1 MDFKLNEE
9 QLMLQDTAARLV
21 RDTYGF
27 EQREQ
32 YRNTEHGFSGP
43 FMQQLGELGL
53 CAVPFAEAYG
63 GFGGG
68 GVENML
74 IMTELG
80 RGLCLEPYLHSV
92 IFAGGLVAQLG
103 TEAQKQALLLPLGN
117 ASLQMAVALDEPQSH
132 YQLHDV
138 LTTAEPVN
146 GGWKLNGRKSVVVGG
161 QSAGLILVSARTS
174 HGERDEKGI
183 SLFLLDPQTP
193 GVRRRAFATMDGRMA
208 CELYL
213 EDVFVSSNEV
223 LGDMGQALPA
233 LRYQQ
238 GRCIAAQCAEAVGS
252 MEAACALTLD
262 YLKTRKQFGQPIGK
276 FQALQHRMVDMRIEL
291 DQATSM
297 TLLAACVADQADT
310 DERSRTLA
318 AAKFIVSRASRFVA
332 DQGIQLHGGIG
343 LTWEYVLSHHAKHLL
358 MVARQ
363 WGDDDHHLQ
372 AYAKLMQVSPAGQQ
386 VA

>member
-1 MDFKLNEE
+1 MDFKLTQE

-21 RDTYGF
+21 RDNYDF
-27 EQREQ
+27 ERREQ
-32 YRNTEHGFSGP
+32 YRRREHGFSEP

-53 CAVPFAEAYG
+53 CAVSFAESYG

-74 IMTELG
+74 IITELG

-92 IFAGGLVAQLG
+92 VFAGGLVAQLG
-103 TEAQKQALLLPLGN
+103 NRVQKEALLPQVAS
-117 ASLQMAVALDEPQSH
+117 ASLQLAVAVDEPHSH

-138 LTTAEPVN
+138 QTVATAVE
-146 GGWKLNGRKSVVVGG
+146 GGWKLKGRKSVVIGG
-161 QSAGLILVSARTS
+161 QSAGLILVSARN
-174 HGERDEKGI
+174 GNGVRDEQGI
-183 SLFLLDPQTP
+183 SLFLVDPHAP
-193 GVRRRAFATMDGRMA
+193 GVRRRAFATLDGRMA

-213 EDVFVSSNEV
+213 DDVWVGADAL
-223 LGDMGQALPA
+223 LGEAGQALPA
-233 LRYQQ
+233 IRYQQ
-238 GRCIAAQCAEAVGS
+238 GRAIAAQCAEAVGS

-262 YLKTRKQFGQPIGK
+262 YLKTREQFGQAIGK
-276 FQALQHRMVDMRIEL
+276 FQVLQHRMVDMRIEL

-297 TLLAACVADQADT
+297 ALLAACVADQPDT
-310 DERSRTLA
+310 DARSRTLA
-318 AAKFIVSRASRFVA
+318 AAKFIVSRASRFIA

-343 LTWEYVLSHHAKHLL
+343 LTWEYMLSHHAKHLL

-363 WGDDDHHLQ
+363 FGDDDHHLH
-372 AYAKLMQVSPAGQQ
+372 AYARLLQ

>member
-1 MDFKLNEE
+1 MDFKLTEE

-27 EQREQ
+27 EQREKFSQ
-32 YRNTEHGFSGP
+32 SEHGFSHA
-43 FMQQLGELGL
+43 FMQQLGDLGL
-53 CAVPFAEAYG
+53 CAVPFAETYG
-63 GFGGG
+63 GFGGS

-103 TEAQKQALLLPLGN
+103 TEAQKETLLTQLGS
-117 ASLQMAVALDEPQSH
+117 ASLQMAVAVDEPQSH

-138 LTTAEPVN
+138 QTKAEPVN

-161 QSAGLILVSARTS
+161 QSAGLILVSART
-174 HGERDEKGI
+174 GNGTRVEEGI
-183 SLFLLDPQTP
+183 SLFLVDPQDS
-193 GVRRRAFATMDGRMA
+193 GVRRHSFATIDGRKA

-213 EDVFVSSNEV
+213 DDVFIKSSAM
-223 LGDMGQALPA
+223 LGYVGKALPA

-262 YLKTRKQFGQPIGK
+262 YLKNRQQFGQPIGK
-276 FQALQHRMVDMRIEL
+276 FQVLQHRMVDMRIEL

-297 TLLAACVADQADT
+297 AILAACVADQEDN

-343 LTWEYVLSHHAKHLL
+343 LTWEYMLSHHAKHLL

-363 WGDDDHHLQ
+363 FGDDDHHMQ
-372 AYAKLMQVSPAGQQ
+372 AYAKLLHLE
-386 VA
+386 

>member
-1 MDFKLNEE
+1 MDFKLTEE

-21 RDTYGF
+21 RDIYGF
-27 EQREQ
+27 EQREAFSQ
-32 YRNTEHGFSGP
+32 SEPGFSRE
-43 FMQQLGELGL
+43 FMQQLGDLGL

-63 GFGGG
+63 GFGGS

-74 IMTELG
+74 VMTELG

-92 IFAGGLVAQLG
+92 IFAGGLISQLG
-103 TEAQKQALLLPLGN
+103 TEAQKQTLLAQLGS
-117 ASLQMAVALDEPQSH
+117 ARLQMAVAVDEPQSH

-138 LTTAEPVN
+138 QTTAIAVA

-161 QSAGLILVSARTS
+161 QSAGLILVSARTGYGS
-174 HGERDEKGI
+174 RDEQGI
-183 SLFLLDPQTP
+183 SLFLVDPQHS
-193 GVRRRAFATMDGRMA
+193 GVRRRTFATMDGRKA

-213 EDVFVSSNEV
+213 DEVFVKCDAV
-223 LGDMGQALPA
+223 LGSVGQALPA

-252 MEAACALTLD
+252 MEAVCALTLD
-262 YLKTRKQFGQPIGK
+262 YLKTRQQFGQPIGK
-276 FQALQHRMVDMRIEL
+276 FQVLQHRIVDMRMEL

-297 TLLAACVADQADT
+297 TLLAACVADQEGSH
-310 DERSRTLA
+310 ERSRILA
-318 AAKFIVSRASRFVA
+318 AAKFIVCRAARFVA

-358 MVARQ
+358 MMGRQ
-363 WGDDDHHLQ
+363 FGDDDHHLQ
-372 AYAKLMQVSPAGQQ
+372 AFAKLMQVT
-386 VA
+386 

>member
-1 MDFKLNEE
+1 MDFKLTEE
-9 QLMLQDTAARLV
+9 QQMLQDTAARLV

-32 YRNTEHGFSGP
+32 FRKTEEGFSAK
-43 FMQQLGELGL
+43 FLQHLGELGL
-53 CAVPFAEAYG
+53 CSVPFAEVFG
-63 GFGGG
+63 GFGGS
-68 GVENML
+68 GVETML

-92 IFAGGLVAQLG
+92 IFAGGLVDQLG
-103 TEAQKQALLLPLGN
+103 SDAQKQELLPQVGS
-117 ASLQMAVALDEPQSH
+117 AALQLAVALDEPQSH

-138 LTTAEPVN
+138 QTRADAVN
-146 GGWKLNGRKSVVVGG
+146 GGWKLNGRKSVVTGG

-174 HGERDEKGI
+174 HGVRDEQGI
-183 SLFLLDPQTP
+183 SLFLVDPQTS
-193 GVRRRAFATMDGRMA
+193 GVRRRSFATIDGRMA

-213 EDVFVSSNEV
+213 DDVFVKSGAV
-223 LGDMGQALPA
+223 LGEVGHALSA

-238 GRCIAAQCAEAVGS
+238 GRSIAAQCAEAIGS

-262 YLKTRKQFGQPIGK
+262 YLKTRKQFGQVIGK

-297 TLLAACVADQADT
+297 AIHAACVADHPDS
-310 DERSRTLA
+310 EMRSRVLA
-318 AAKFIVSRASRFVA
+318 AAKFIVSRAARFIA

-363 WGDDDHHLQ
+363 FGDDDHHLQ
-372 AYAKLMQVSPAGQQ
+372 AYSKIMQVA
-386 VA
+386 

>member
-1 MDFKLNEE
+1 MDFKLTQE

-21 RDTYGF
+21 RDTYSF
-27 EQREQ
+27 EQREV
-32 YRNTEHGFSGP
+32 YRQREHGFSGP

-63 GFGGG
+63 GFGGS

-74 IMTELG
+74 IMAELG
-80 RGLCLEPYLHSV
+80 RGLCLEPYLPSV
-92 IFAGGLVAQLG
+92 IFAGGLINQLG
-103 TEAQKQALLLPLGN
+103 SKAQKESLLPVIGD
-117 ASLQMAVALDEPQSH
+117 ASLQLAVALDEPHSH

-138 LTTAEPVN
+138 QTVAEPVS
-146 GGWKLNGRKSVVVGG
+146 GGWTLNGRKSVVVGG

-174 HGERDEKGI
+174 HGVRDESGI
-183 SLFLLDPQTP
+183 SLFLIDPQDS
-193 GVRRRAFATMDGRMA
+193 GVRRRSFATMDGRMA

-213 EDVFVSSNEV
+213 DDVFVKSSAILGEV
-223 LGDMGQALPA
+223 GQALSA

-238 GRCIAAQCAEAVGS
+238 GRCIAAQCAEAIGS

-262 YLKTRKQFGQPIGK
+262 YLKTRQQFGQPIGK
-276 FQALQHRMVDMRIEL
+276 FQVLQHRMVDMRIEL

-297 TLLAACVADQADT
+297 TILAACVADQADSE
-310 DERSRTLA
+310 ERSRILA

-343 LTWEYVLSHHAKHLL
+343 LTWEYMLSHHAKHLL

-363 WGDDDHHLQ
+363 FGDDDHHLR
-372 AYAKLMQVSPAGQQ
+372 AYAKLMQV
-386 VA
+386 V

>member
-1 MDFKLNEE
+1 MDFKLSEE

-27 EQREQ
+27 EQREKFSQ
-32 YRNTEHGFSGP
+32 SEHGFSRA
-43 FMQQLGELGL
+43 FMQQLGDLGL
-53 CAVPFAEAYG
+53 CAVPFAETYG
-63 GFGGG
+63 GFGGS

-92 IFAGGLVAQLG
+92 IFAGGLVTQLG
-103 TEAQKQALLLPLGN
+103 TEAQKEALLPQLGS
-117 ASLQMAVALDEPQSH
+117 AGLQMAVALDEPQSH

-138 LTTAEPVN
+138 QTVAEPVT
-146 GGWKLNGRKSVVVGG
+146 GGWKLNGRKSVVVAG
-161 QSAGLILVSARTS
+161 QSAGLILVSARTN
-174 HGERDEKGI
+174 HEARNEKGI
-183 SLFLLDPQTP
+183 SLFLVDPQDR
-193 GVRRRAFATMDGRMA
+193 GVRRRSFATMDGRMA

-213 EDVFVSSNEV
+213 EDVFVKSSEM
-223 LGDMGQALPA
+223 LGEEGQALPA

-238 GRCIAAQCAEAVGS
+238 GRSIAAQCAEAVGS
-252 MEAACALTLD
+252 METACKLTLD

-297 TLLAACVADQADT
+297 TLLAACVADQQDN
-310 DERSRTLA
+310 DERSRVLA
-318 AAKFIVSRASRFVA
+318 AAKFIVSRASRFIA

-363 WGDDDHHLQ
+363 FGDDDHHLQ
-372 AYAKLMQVSPAGQQ
+372 AYAKLLQ

>member
-21 RDTYGF
+21 RDTYSF
-27 EQREQ
+27 EQRE
-32 YRNTEHGFSGP
+32 RFRRSEHGFSHA
-43 FMQQLGELGL
+43 FMQQLGDLGL

-92 IFAGGLVAQLG
+92 IFAGGLVSHLG
-103 TEAQKQALLLPLGN
+103 TEAQKDVLLTQLGN
-117 ASLQMAVALDEPQSH
+117 GSLHLAVALEEPQSH
-132 YQLHDV
+132 YQLQDV
-138 LTTAEPVN
+138 QTVAEPVD
-146 GGWKLNGRKSVVVGG
+146 GGWKLTGRKSVVVGG

-174 HGERDEKGI
+174 HSVRDEKGI
-183 SLFLLDPQTP
+183 SLFLVDPQDN
-193 GVRRRAFATMDGRMA
+193 GVRRRSFATMDGRMA

-213 EDVFVSSNEV
+213 ENVFVKSSAILGEV
-223 LGDMGQALPA
+223 GQVLPA

-238 GRCIAAQCAEAVGS
+238 GRSIAAQCAEAVGS

-262 YLKTRKQFGQPIGK
+262 YLKTRQQFGQPIGK
-276 FQALQHRMVDMRIEL
+276 FQVLQHRMVDMRIEL

-297 TLLAACVADQADT
+297 AMLAACVADQEDS
-310 DERSRTLA
+310 DERSRILA

-343 LTWEYVLSHHAKHLL
+343 LTWEYMMSHHAKHLL

-363 WGDDDHHLQ
+363 FGDDDHHMQ
-372 AYAKLMQVSPAGQQ
+372 VYAKLLQLE
-386 VA
+386 

>member
-21 RDTYGF
+21 RNTYGF

-32 YRNTEHGFSGP
+32 FRQSEHGFSHG
-43 FMQQLGELGL
+43 FMQQLGDLGL

-63 GFGGG
+63 GFGGS
-68 GVENML
+68 GVESML

-92 IFAGGLVAQLG
+92 IFAGGLVAELG
-103 TEAQKQALLLPLGN
+103 SEAQKDQLLTSLG
-117 ASLQMAVALDEPQSH
+117 AGSLQLAVALEEPQSH

-138 LTTAEPVN
+138 QTTAEPVI

-174 HGERDEKGI
+174 HSVRDENGI
-183 SLFLLDPQTP
+183 SLFMVDPRDS
-193 GVRRRAFATMDGRMA
+193 GVRRRSFATMDGRMA

-213 EDVFVSSNEV
+213 EDAIVQSIAL
-223 LGDMGQALPA
+223 LGDAGQALPA

-238 GRCIAAQCAEAVGS
+238 GRAIAAQCAEAVGS

-262 YLKTRKQFGQPIGK
+262 YLKTRQQFGQPIGK
-276 FQALQHRMVDMRIEL
+276 FQVLQHRMVDMRIEL

-297 TLLAACVADQADT
+297 TMLAACVADQADS
-310 DERSRTLA
+310 DERSRILA

-332 DQGIQLHGGIG
+332 DQGVQLHGGIG
-343 LTWEYVLSHHAKHLL
+343 LTWEYMLSHHAKHLL
-358 MVARQ
+358 MVSRQ
-363 WGDDDHHLQ
+363 FGDDDHHLQ
-372 AYAKLMQVSPAGQQ
+372 AYAKLL
-386 VA
+386 

>member
-9 QLMLQDTAARLV
+9 QLMLQDTVARLV
-21 RDTYGF
+21 RDTYSF
-27 EQREQ
+27 EAREAFCQ
-32 YRNTEHGFSGP
+32 SEQGFSRT
-43 FMQQLGELGL
+43 FMWQLGDLGL

-63 GFGGG
+63 GFGGS

-80 RGLCLEPYLHSV
+80 RGLCLEPFLHSV
-92 IFAGGLVAQLG
+92 IFAGGLVSQLG
-103 TEAQKQALLLPLGN
+103 TEAQKQTLLPQLG
-117 ASLQMAVALDEPQSH
+117 SSGLLMAVALDEPQSH

-138 LTTAEPVN
+138 QTVAEPVN
-146 GGWKLNGRKSVVVGG
+146 GGWKLNGRKSVVVAG

-174 HGERDEKGI
+174 HSARDEQGI
-183 SLFLLDPQTP
+183 SLFLLDPQAS
-193 GVRRRAFATMDGRMA
+193 GVRRRSFPTIDGRMA

-213 EDVFVSSNEV
+213 EDVFVKTSDV
-223 LGDMGQALPA
+223 LGAVGQALPA
-233 LRYQQ
+233 MRYQQ
-238 GRCIAAQCAEAVGS
+238 GRVIAAQCAEAVGS
-252 MEAACALTLD
+252 MEAACKLTLD

-297 TLLAACVADQADT
+297 TLLAACVADQQDN
-310 DERSRTLA
+310 DERSRVLA
-318 AAKFIVSRASRFVA
+318 AAKFIVSRASRFIA

-363 WGDDDHHLQ
+363 FGDDDHHLQ
-372 AYAKLMQVSPAGQQ
+372 AYAKLLQ